1 MEIKDRIQMLM
12 EQSRLNSALF
22 AEKIKITAPALHH
35 ILNGRN
41 NASLDVIMKIH
52 QAYDYKINL
61 EWLLYGTGDMFSKS
75 TEKTDTEQQP
85 SKAAQNIP
93 EGRKLIQNDLF
104 SAAEISMDEP
114 KPTTVQNKR
123 TDERLE
129 KPKQQDTQANPD
141 DDDTLSK
148 TENKTTE
155 IIREIQYVE
164 KPVRQIVEIRIFY
177 DNGTYQVFHPSSL

>member
-1 MEIKDRIQMLM
+1 MLM

-52 QAYDYKINL
+52 QAYNYKINL

-75 TEKTDTEQQP
+75 AENENIEQHPQKV
-85 SKAAQNIP
+85 SQNTS
-93 EGRKLIQNDLF
+93 GSRNHIQNDLF
-104 SAAEISMDEP
+104 SAAENSMDET
-114 KPTTVQNKR
+114 KSTTVQNKR
-123 TDERLE
+123 TVECLE
-129 KPKQQDTQANPD
+129 SPKQQETQAKIDND
-141 DDDTLSK
+141 ETLNK
-148 TENKTTE
+148 LENKTTE

-164 KPVRQIVEIRIFY
+164 KPVRQISEIRIFY